1 MCAKSIDNV
10 CAKACRNHTTK
21 GAERASP
28 MSARR
33 STVACL
39 ALAVLEQVTSC
50 AATTTDGVTKVP
62 PTTWV
67 HCVGKVVTPLLW
79 ASWVSSDVAQLE
91 KPSRHLSPHGYLHG
105 LQPHHQPR
113 RVRTAIRIKHPFSLH
128 LWGFGEAF
136 VKPSGNRSRK
146 TNIPCRPPPPTRL
159 DWSSVQN
166 SQPADLSC
174 ASPPQHAEQ
183 SPCSEIAH
191 YSTPHSQT
199 PLPDASPSNNLRWPK
214 SCAVRLSKTRW

>member
-50 AATTTDGVTKVP
+50 EATTTDGVTKVP

-113 RVRTAIRIKHPFSLH
+113 RLRTAIRIKRPFALH
-128 LWGFGEAF
+128 LWGVGKAI
-136 VKPSGNRSRK
+136 VKPSGNLSRK
-146 TNIPCRPPPPTRL
+146 PISHVGRHPQRDWTGQVRRILNRPICRARL
-159 DWSSVQN
+159 RLN
-166 SQPADLSC
+166 M
-174 ASPPQHAEQ
+174 
-183 SPCSEIAH
+183 
-191 YSTPHSQT
+191 
-199 PLPDASPSNNLRWPK
+199 
-214 SCAVRLSKTRW
+214 LSKVHAPR